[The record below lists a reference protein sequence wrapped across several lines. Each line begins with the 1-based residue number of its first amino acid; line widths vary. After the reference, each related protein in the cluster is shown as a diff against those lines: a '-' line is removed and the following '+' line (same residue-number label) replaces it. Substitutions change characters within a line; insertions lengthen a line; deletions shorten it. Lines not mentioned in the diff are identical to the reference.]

1 MHYAMHNAPSPT
13 TFQTMMKPIHALVA
27 ALILCLTCTTRAEE
41 EPVKRSSHPQGYIS
55 ADHQPVMATRNME
68 PANGTTTHTGS
79 ASPAAST
86 AAPQNTSQNRQ
97 TSTSGVNLTGSTRI
111 DAKAQA
117 ANATAIGQE
126 NTSGN
131 RVGSIG
137 GK

>member
-1 MHYAMHNAPSPT
+1 
-13 TFQTMMKPIHALVA
+13 MKPIHVLAAALVLSVA
-27 ALILCLTCTTRAEE
+27 CTTRAED

-55 ADHQPVMATRNME
+55 TDQQPAMSAHNTK
-68 PANGTTTHTGS
+68 ALNGTNVTANTGS
-79 ASPAAST
+79 ANPAAATST
-86 AAPQNTSQNRQ
+86 PANASPNRQ
-97 TSTSGVNLTGSTRI
+97 TNASGVNLSGSTRI

-117 ANATAIGQE
+117 ANASAIGQE